1 MIAGSEQEAGARPK
15 GSGLALSVSGG
26 ATLLPVSPAG
36 CLHLAHAMLASLQ
49 AAEAGVAEAGVAEAW
64 LRAALDPAVA
74 AWLAAER
81 LAAAGHSHP
90 SAVSP
95 AAARLR
101 AAVTTTNEAEATRS
115 PEAMVLLGA
124 LAAAEELHGLRGE
137 FAARVAEA
145 RLAALREFAY
155 GAGHEINNPL
165 ANIAARAQALLL
177 DEQDH
182 ERRRRL
188 ATIVD
193 QAFRARDM
201 IGGLMIF
208 ARPPLPQA
216 TTNSVD
222 AVVRP
227 VVEDLVPQAV
237 ARGIRLEYSPP
248 PAPLSVHVDATQVG
262 EAVRMLL
269 VNALEA
275 VADGGRILV
284 EAGRDPG
291 SDQPRILIGDDG
303 PGMDPET
310 AARAG
315 DPFFSGREAGRGIG
329 LGLPKARR
337 LIESSGGSLAIESRP
352 GHGTRCLVVLPMEAP
367 AS

>member
-1 MIAGSEQEAGARPK
+1 MIAGSEQEAGARLRD
-15 GSGLALSVSGG
+15 SGLALSVSGG

-36 CLHLAHAMLASLQ
+36 CLHLAHAVLASLQ
-49 AAEAGVAEAGVAEAW
+49 AAEPGVAEAW

-81 LAAAGHSHP
+81 LAATGHSHP
-90 SAVSP
+90 SALSP
-95 AAARLR
+95 AASAARLR
-101 AAVTTTNEAEATRS
+101 AAVTTTNEAEAARS
-115 PEAMVLLGA
+115 PEAVVLLGA
-124 LAAAEELHGLRGE
+124 LAAAEELRGLRGE

-237 ARGIRLEYSPP
+237 ARGIRL
-248 PAPLSVHVDATQVG
+248 
-262 EAVRMLL
+262 
-269 VNALEA
+269 
-275 VADGGRILV
+275 
-284 EAGRDPG
+284 
-291 SDQPRILIGDDG
+291 
-303 PGMDPET
+303 
-310 AARAG
+310 
-315 DPFFSGREAGRGIG
+315 
-329 LGLPKARR
+329 
-337 LIESSGGSLAIESRP
+337 
-352 GHGTRCLVVLPMEAP
+352 
-367 AS
+367 